1 MISLNFSKQNFTF
14 GFKIKFMRKI
24 SYLLLIT
31 ITATII
37 VTSCGKKAATEAKY
51 IPKDVTAVIVVDP
64 LSLKEKMSKG
74 NMSVDSFLLPF
85 QKKSDTASIAKNK
98 KVWEDFKENGINLDR
113 NLYLFFVQKGSLQ
126 KGQSSAYSFMG
137 NMKDE
142 TKFQAYLKKQ
152 EETKDKAISKG
163 KNYSYVQMSNESI
176 IAWNNEVVIATWY
189 NKASKFEY
197 DSLGNYKA
205 PDESATKLEL
215 QQEVERHFNLKE
227 SESVVS
233 IAPFNNMFNEKADGY
248 IFNSSSAALAS
259 LSAMPLSLP
268 KLETLLK
275 DNYSTTT
282 FNFEDGKIV
291 AKGVTQANPMLASIL
306 KKYAGPTVNM
316 AALENFPATNMNGA
330 MLASF
335 NPELFNGILKELE
348 VSALIDGFLS
358 KQGLTSADF
367 FKAMKGEINVFVGD
381 FKLETKET
389 NIAMPDGSSYKNKS
403 QMPSAKMIFTA
414 SIGDKLAFTKLM
426 NIAAENGAVIKTT
439 SGYAAGDLM
448 KMANLYLVADEKN
461 IVLASDSLTYVAY
474 QTAKTKAKIDPEV
487 KDKMK
492 GKSTAMF
499 MDINSIMN
507 GLMQSAQEKSLDD
520 GMKLINATFKD
531 MVFTMDN
538 FDGKTIKSQGE
549 IRMLNS
555 KQNSLVSVVQMISGI
570 VKIMNEDRPVVVS
583 DVVTQPMQ

>member
-1 MISLNFSKQNFTF
+1 MH
-14 GFKIKFMRKI
+14 KIF
-24 SYLLLIT
+24 YLLFIT
-31 ITATII
+31 ITATTM

-74 NMSVDSFLLPF
+74 NMSVDSFLLQF
-85 QKKSDTASIAKNK
+85 QKKSDTAGIARNK
-98 KVWEDFKENGINLDR
+98 KLWEEFTENGINLDR
-113 NLYLFFVQKGSLQ
+113 NLYMFFVQKGSLL

-152 EETKDKAISKG
+152 EETKDKAVSKG
-163 KNYSYVQMSNESI
+163 KNYSYLQMSDESI
-176 IAWNNEVVIATWY
+176 IAWNQEIVIATWY
-189 NKASKFEY
+189 NKVAKFEY

-205 PDESATKLEL
+205 PDGSATKLEM
-215 QQEVERHFNLKE
+215 QQEVERYFSLKE

-248 IFNSSSAALAS
+248 IFNSSAAALAS

-291 AKGVTQANPMLASIL
+291 AKGITQANPMLASIL

-316 AALENFPATNMNGA
+316 AAIENFPATNINGA
-330 MLASF
+330 MMAAF
-335 NPELFNGILKELE
+335 NPELFNGLLKELE

-381 FKLETKET
+381 FKLET
-389 NIAMPDGSSYKNKS
+389 NIVIPDGSSYKNKS

-414 SIGDKLAFTKLM
+414 GIGDKVAFTKLM
-426 NIAAENGAVIKTT
+426 NKATESGAVIKTK
-439 SGYAAGDLM
+439 SGYAAGDLL

-474 QTAKTKAKIDPEV
+474 QAAKTKAKIDSEV
-487 KDKMK
+487 MDKMK

-507 GLMQSAQEKSLDD
+507 GLLQSAQEKSLDE
-520 GMKLINATFKD
+520 GMKLVNATFKD

-549 IRMLNS
+549 IRMTNT
-555 KQNSLVSVVQMISGI
+555 KQNSLVSVMQMISGI
-570 VKIMNEDRPVVVS
+570 FKIMNEDRPVVVS
-583 DVVTQPMQ
+583 DVAIQPMQ

>member
-1 MISLNFSKQNFTF
+1 MH
-14 GFKIKFMRKI
+14 KIF
-24 SYLLLIT
+24 YLLFIT
-31 ITATII
+31 ITATTM

-74 NMSVDSFLLPF
+74 NMSVDSFLLQF
-85 QKKSDTASIAKNK
+85 QKKSDTAGIARNK
-98 KVWEDFKENGINLDR
+98 KLWEEFTENGINLDR
-113 NLYLFFVQKGSLQ
+113 NLYMFFVQKGSLL

-152 EETKDKAISKG
+152 EETKDKAVSKG
-163 KNYSYVQMSNESI
+163 KNYSYLQMSDESI
-176 IAWNNEVVIATWY
+176 IAWNQEIVIATWY
-189 NKASKFEY
+189 NKVAKFEY

-205 PDESATKLEL
+205 PDESATKLEM
-215 QQEVERHFNLKE
+215 QQEVERYFSLKE

-248 IFNSSSAALAS
+248 IFNSSAAALAS

-291 AKGVTQANPMLASIL
+291 AKGITQANPMLASIL

-316 AALENFPATNMNGA
+316 AAIENFPATNINGA
-330 MLASF
+330 MMAAF
-335 NPELFNGILKELE
+335 NPELFNGLLKELE

-381 FKLETKET
+381 FKLET
-389 NIAMPDGSSYKNKS
+389 NIVIPDGSSYKNKS

-414 SIGDKLAFTKLM
+414 GIGDKVAFTKLM
-426 NIAAENGAVIKTT
+426 NKATESGAVIKTK
-439 SGYAAGDLM
+439 SGYAAGDLL

-474 QTAKTKAKIDPEV
+474 QAAKTKAKIDSEV
-487 KDKMK
+487 MDKMK

-507 GLMQSAQEKSLDD
+507 GLLQSAQEKSLDE
-520 GMKLINATFKD
+520 GMKLVNATFKD

-549 IRMLNS
+549 IRMTNT
-555 KQNSLVSVVQMISGI
+555 KQNSLVSVMQMISGI
-570 VKIMNEDRPVVVS
+570 FKIMNEDRPVVVS
-583 DVVTQPMQ
+583 DVAIQPMQ

>member
-1 MISLNFSKQNFTF
+1 MH
-14 GFKIKFMRKI
+14 KIF
-24 SYLLLIT
+24 YLLFIT
-31 ITATII
+31 ITATTM

-74 NMSVDSFLLPF
+74 NMSVDSFLLQF
-85 QKKSDTASIAKNK
+85 QKKSDTAGIARNK
-98 KVWEDFKENGINLDR
+98 KLWEEFTENGINLDR
-113 NLYLFFVQKGSLQ
+113 NLYMFFVQKGSLL

-152 EETKDKAISKG
+152 EETKDKAVSKG
-163 KNYSYVQMSNESI
+163 KNYSYLQMSDESI
-176 IAWNNEVVIATWY
+176 IAWNQEIVIATWY
-189 NKASKFEY
+189 NKVAKFEY

-205 PDESATKLEL
+205 PDESATKLEI
-215 QQEVERHFNLKE
+215 QQEVERYFSLKE

-248 IFNSSSAALAS
+248 IFNSSAAALAS

-291 AKGVTQANPMLASIL
+291 AKGITQANPMLASIL

-316 AALENFPATNMNGA
+316 AAIENFPATNINGA
-330 MLASF
+330 MMAAF
-335 NPELFNGILKELE
+335 NPELFNGLLKELE

-381 FKLETKET
+381 FKLET
-389 NIAMPDGSSYKNKS
+389 NIVIPDGSSYKNKS

-414 SIGDKLAFTKLM
+414 GIGDKVAFTKLM
-426 NIAAENGAVIKTT
+426 NKATESGAVIKTK
-439 SGYAAGDLM
+439 SGYAAGDLL

-474 QTAKTKAKIDPEV
+474 QAAKTKAKIDSEV
-487 KDKMK
+487 MDKMK

-507 GLMQSAQEKSLDD
+507 GLLQSAQEKSLDE
-520 GMKLINATFKD
+520 GMKLVNATFKD

-549 IRMLNS
+549 IRMTNT
-555 KQNSLVSVVQMISGI
+555 KQNSLVSVMQMISGI
-570 VKIMNEDRPVVVS
+570 FKIMNEDRPVVVS
-583 DVVTQPMQ
+583 DVAIQPMQ